1 MTNAVGQKS
10 IVITK
15 CSGQLRDLF
24 DVCCE
29 LENVDRAQG
38 FGIILSPWVEHIL
51 NSLGSDPCGNI
62 DTLGF
67 VQDKLNEVFP
77 KPALN
82 KGGYWS

>member
-1 MTNAVGQKS
+1 MANAEGEKS

-15 CSGQLRDLF
+15 CSEQLRDLF

-29 LENVDRAQG
+29 IENVDRAQG
-38 FGIILSPWVEHIL
+38 FGIILRPWVEHIL

-62 DTLGF
+62 DQLGV

-77 KPALN
+77 RPKISA
-82 KGGYWS
+82 GGYVA